1 MSFYFRETIVHQ
13 MRGFFSLML
22 REREVENAVNFVSE
36 KDDQLIIKHFF
47 IHFLDYFQ
55 SDIHALILHSDDRDT
70 AKELL
75 LVLYRRR

>member
-1 MSFYFRETIVHQ
+1 

-22 REREVENAVNFVSE
+22 RDREVEKAVNFVSE

-55 SDIHALILHSDDRDT
+55 SDIHALIFHSDDQESL
-70 AKELL
+70 KNFC
-75 LVLYRRR
+75 